1 MKPLAILKLIIRSW
15 WRNKV
20 FFSISVVSLAVGMA
34 CTNLLFTYF
43 VHDYNIESG
52 NRDKRRI
59 FCLQQDNPMQEGS
72 KVAYAVDN
80 IPPLLKERYAEIEDY
95 LRINALS
102 PQYCRYKEETFRD
115 VNFICADTTLTHF
128 FSYQSIAGSLK
139 QALSQPDKIALSEN
153 FAQKVFH
160 DENPL
165 GSLLEVKGANGIKK
179 YEVVA
184 VVGSR
189 SQLLLRF
196 DMLTGID
203 NSFFGGTTFLKIA
216 PDADYR
222 QLAGKI
228 NKDKV
233 PTLVPGTT
241 RYYVSPLSDIY
252 FVTPA
257 SDAQQTLPYIN
268 QSNVQLLYISLFS
281 ALLILSIAC
290 CNYTNMSLSRTLQQL
305 KMIHVEKLMGSSV
318 KDIRLQLFG
327 DTFLTVLLAFALSLL
342 IINDSLPFFNEL
354 LTSRLGM
361 PFFFSMQMMPL
372 LLLFVLIMAVIPA
385 WYVSHKLSRLSLLE
399 YKTLYG
405 GRRKQRFIMLLVIFQ
420 FAISIGL
427 IFAALIANGQI
438 GLIQKRAYCYENRIE
453 IGGYDAPPA
462 MPLKEEL
469 EKRVGGIE
477 SIALSQGS
485 VLNSMIREL
494 SVKQSN
500 GTEKKSYLLML
511 YGDANL
517 PTTMG
522 FELLSDDTPEQLKKR
537 YAYPALVN
545 ESYVRTLLPPG
556 TNPIGRQLKEFDI
569 YADSLYTIAGIL
581 KDFPFNSLESEI
593 TPAILYLPPADK
605 MAKANFLQIKLKP
618 GNRRGTLREI
628 ARIVEEVNGESVF
641 QYTDMHKEF
650 MQRNEKV
657 LFLSRI
663 LAGYSVIGLAL
674 TCFGLFGISWYAT
687 RQRIREISIRK
698 VHGATPGQI
707 IWLLNKPFCLRIAI
721 AYVLAIPVTYLLMQH
736 WREQFAYRAPLSV
749 TDFLLPL
756 LIVWIISTVTVCL
769 QGYLLNRTN
778 PIDCIK
784 TE

>member
-20 FFSISVVSLAVGMA
+20 FFFISVVSLAVGLA

-43 VHDYNIESG
+43 VHDYNIESD
-52 NRDKRRI
+52 NQDKPRI

-102 PQYCRYKEETFRD
+102 PQYCRYKEDSFQD

-128 FSYQSIAGSLK
+128 FGYQSITGSLK
-139 QALSQPDKIALSEN
+139 QALSQPDKIALSEE
-153 FAQKVFH
+153 FAHKVFH

-165 GSLLEVKGANGIKK
+165 GSLLEVKVANGIKK

-184 VVGSR
+184 VVRNRMQS
-189 SQLLLRF
+189 LLRF

-203 NSFFGGTTFLKIA
+203 NSFWGGTTFLKIA
-216 PDADYR
+216 PNTDYQ
-222 QLAGKI
+222 QLTDKI
-228 NKDKV
+228 NEDKV
-233 PTLVPGTT
+233 PTLVPGTA
-241 RYYVSPLSDIY
+241 RYYVTPLPDLY
-252 FVTPA
+252 FVTP
-257 SDAQQTLPYIN
+257 DYDTQQPLPYIN
-268 QSNVQLLYISLFS
+268 QSNVQLLYISLAA
-281 ALLILSIAC
+281 ALLVLIIAC

-305 KMIHVEKLMGSSV
+305 KMIHVEKLMGGSV

-327 DTFLTVLLAFALSLL
+327 DTFLTVLLALALSLL

-354 LTSRLGM
+354 LTSHLSMR
-361 PFFFSMQMMPL
+361 FFFSMQMMPL
-372 LLLFVLIMAVIPA
+372 LLLFVLIMALIPA
-385 WYVSHKLSRLSLLE
+385 YYISHKLSRLSLVE
-399 YKTLYG
+399 YKNLFRG
-405 GRRKQRFIMLLVIFQ
+405 KRKQRFIMLLVIFQ
-420 FAISIGL
+420 FSISMGL

-438 GLIQKRAYCYENRIE
+438 NLIQKRAYCYENRIE
-453 IGGYDAPPA
+453 IGGDNAPPA
-462 MPLKEEL
+462 SPLKEEL

-477 SIALSQGS
+477 STALSQGS

-494 SVKQSN
+494 SIKQPD
-500 GTEKKSYLLML
+500 GTEKKSYLMML
-511 YGDANL
+511 YSDTNF
-517 PTTMG
+517 PETMG
-522 FELLSDDTPEQLKKR
+522 LELLSETTPEQLKKQ
-537 YAYPALVN
+537 YPYPALVN
-545 ESYVRTLLPPG
+545 ESYVRTLIPIG

-569 YADSLYTIAGIL
+569 YADSLYIIAGIL
-581 KDFPFNSLESEI
+581 RDFPFNSLESEI
-593 TPAILYLPPADK
+593 TPAILYLPPADR
-605 MAKANFLQIKLKP
+605 MAKAGFLQIKLKP
-618 GNRRGTLREI
+618 GNRPGTLREI
-628 ARIVEEVNGESVF
+628 ARIVTEVNEESVF

-663 LAGYSVIGLAL
+663 LAGYSVIGLML

-687 RQRIREISIRK
+687 RQRVREISIRR

-707 IWLLNKPFCLRIAI
+707 IWLLNKPFCLRIII
-721 AYVLAIPVTYLLMQH
+721 AYILAIPFTYWLMQH
-736 WREQFAYRAPLSV
+736 WREQFAYRASLSV

-756 LIVWIISTVTVCL
+756 LIVWVISTVTVCL
-769 QGYLLNRTN
+769 QGYLLNKTK